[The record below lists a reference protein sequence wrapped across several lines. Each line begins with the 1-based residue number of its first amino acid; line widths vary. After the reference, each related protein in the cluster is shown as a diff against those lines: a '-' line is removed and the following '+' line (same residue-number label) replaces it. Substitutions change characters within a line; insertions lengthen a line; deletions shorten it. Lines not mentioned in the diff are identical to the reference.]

1 MRFFQW
7 LRRQVF
13 LPQPQAEPKVTI
25 RKTDFRRLRI
35 SHTQVVLYP
44 ETVERLNQLRGQAIA
59 LQERVEAM
67 ADEACELMG
76 FDPTS
81 EDCISEIAKDVVFGC
96 ESVDVTIDHLVDV
109 MRLRESA
116 RRGSLQR
123 EGGEDE

>member
-1 MRFFQW
+1 MSFLQW
-7 LRRQVF
+7 LRSQIF
-13 LPQPQAEPKVTI
+13 LPQPQLEPKVTI

-35 SHTQVVLYP
+35 SPEQVVLYP

-59 LQERVEAM
+59 MTERVEAM

-81 EDCISEIAKDVVFGC
+81 TDCLPEIAKDVVFSF
-96 ESVDVTIDHLVDV
+96 ESVDVTINHLADV